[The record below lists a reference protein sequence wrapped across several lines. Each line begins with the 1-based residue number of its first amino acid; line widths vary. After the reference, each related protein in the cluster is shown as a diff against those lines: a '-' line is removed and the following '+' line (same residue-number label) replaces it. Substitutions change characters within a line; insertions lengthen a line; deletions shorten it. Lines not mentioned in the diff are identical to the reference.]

1 MSEKKSLFIGIV
13 WYYFNVKLY
22 SINFKQENMISR
34 LVISEFKWITIAFIV
49 SLILVAFLDSYVA
62 FPNESINSHNTF
74 FGLSKFLE
82 ILVFFTFCTFVVYG
96 VKGFFEMYS
105 QKIANLI
112 MIITGSLLTLAVIF
126 LSYQVLFKS

>member
-1 MSEKKSLFIGIV
+1 MF
-13 WYYFNVKLY
+13 
-22 SINFKQENMISR
+22 SR
-34 LVISEFKWITIAFIV
+34 IVISEFKWIAIAFIV
-49 SLILVAFLDSYVA
+49 SLVLVAFLNSYVA
-62 FPNESINSHNTF
+62 FPNESISSHNTF

-105 QKIANLI
+105 QKIANVI
-112 MIITGSLLTLAVIF
+112 IIITGSLLALAIIF